1 MPKGLDAWTL
11 WDIMR
16 AFDSL
21 YLFKLSRRLSRLSA
35 WAERAAGSSVLIS
48 AEEAPLLRDMIEDMR
63 TALQEV
69 DLQMPILLLDRL
81 GACLDK
87 GELKHIDLAYL
98 VCDLTMRIEDE
109 LKSAIVLQIPR
120 GRSKYYGEKQLFGSA
135 VSAKFPSV
143 SDDLEEAANCMA
155 VARYT
160 AAVFHVMRVL
170 EVGLQALASKLSIS
184 LAKDTNWQNVLNAV
198 QSAMKM
204 LPRSTRQEKDFL
216 AKCSAAHAHLQS
228 VKDAWRNDVMH
239 PRASYSEHQVIDV
252 IENSRALM
260 VKIAEIV

>member
-1 MPKGLDAWTL
+1 
-11 WDIMR
+11 MR
-16 AFDSL
+16 AFNAA
-21 YLFKLSRRLSRLSA
+21 YFFKLSGLLQKFSEG
-35 WAERAAGSSVLIS
+35 AEFSEPITATAVPAVRVMIDDIRDA
-48 AEEAPLLRDMIEDMR
+48 LLDI
-63 TALQEV
+63 
-69 DLQMPILLLDRL
+69 DLQFSILLLDRTIRSL
-81 GACLDK
+81 NSGGLPNLASFVN
-87 GELKHIDLAYL
+87 ELSR
-98 VCDLTMRIEDE
+98 RIEDE

-120 GRSKYYGEKQLFGSA
+120 ERSKYYGEKQLFGSE

-143 SDDLEEAANCMA
+143 FDDLEEAANCMA

-184 LAKDTNWQNVLNAV
+184 LAKDRNWQDILNAV
-198 QSAMKM
+198 QGAMKV
-204 LPRSTRQEKDFL
+204 LPRTTRAEKDFL
-216 AKCSAAHAHLQS
+216 AKCSAVHAHLQS

-239 PRASYSEHQVIDV
+239 PRASYSEQQAVDV